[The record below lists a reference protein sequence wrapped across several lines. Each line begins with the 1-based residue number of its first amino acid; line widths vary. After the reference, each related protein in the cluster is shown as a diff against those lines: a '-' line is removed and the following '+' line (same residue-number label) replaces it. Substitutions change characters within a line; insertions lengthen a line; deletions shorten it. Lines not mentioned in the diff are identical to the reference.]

1 MHAQER
7 PLGKPPMDAQHQERT
22 ELCSRLHLFPPAA
35 LSIIN
40 LPTVDYSQAP
50 LDGGIPPSTDL
61 CGHTGLTAPQRSVPP
76 HPPALKTTLY
86 FTQNP
91 PHYGKGGD
99 SAITTSLRCA
109 PSPPGPLSSPHGCTH
124 TPVPNS
130 ALPGCCHSCSQSNGT
145 AQLGPRHC
153 PGDAAREEVA
163 MGRGWV
169 WDAQRSPPHCSTTQL
184 CFPLSSYFIH
194 NKIKAQTVETAAEQH
209 ILSK

>member
-1 MHAQER
+1 MGSHLWMHSTRRGQSFAV
-7 PLGKPPMDAQHQERT
+7 AST
-22 ELCSRLHLFPPAA
+22 YSHLQLFSSSAFPPWITPKH
-35 LSIIN
+35 L
-40 LPTVDYSQAP
+40 LM
-50 LDGGIPPSTDL
+50 GGLPPSTDL

-86 FTQNP
+86 FHPEP
-91 PHYGKGGD
+91 PPLCKGGD
-99 SAITTSLRCA
+99 SAITTSLRRA

>member
-1 MHAQER
+1 MGSHLWMHSTRRGQSFAVASTYSHL
-7 PLGKPPMDAQHQERT
+7 P
-22 ELCSRLHLFPPAA
+22 LFPSSAFPLWITPKHLLMGGPPQA
-35 LSIIN
+35 LM
-40 LPTVDYSQAP
+40 
-50 LDGGIPPSTDL
+50 

-163 MGRGWV
+163 MGHGWV